1 MIKLF
6 AELLKIFNKGWLKQI
21 LTGAGLTLGTSAIS
35 LTALNSMITFFK
47 SNIGQI
53 PATILGLAHIAG
65 FDYAISIILGAIVA
79 SHVQAMG
86 KLTLQ
91 KLKA

>member
-6 AELLKIFNKGWLKQI
+6 AELLKNFNKGWLKQV
-21 LTGAGLTLGTSAIS
+21 LTGAGLTLGTSAIT
-35 LTALNSMITFFK
+35 LTSLNSMITFFK

-65 FDYAISIILGAIVA
+65 LDVAISIILGAIVA